1 MSQLAAR
8 TERVQNLNM
17 ADEKEEIKKEEK
29 DTRTLRF
36 VCIAVGVAAS
46 LLGMRFILGQ
56 TGALYGAVAGA
67 GGVILGSILFGVILK
82 IKGD

>member
-1 MSQLAAR
+1 
-8 TERVQNLNM
+8 M
-17 ADEKEEIKKEEK
+17 AEEEVKTEEK

-36 VCIAVGVAAS
+36 VCIAIGVAAS

-67 GGVILGSILFGVILK
+67 GGVILGSLLFTFIVK
-82 IKGD
+82 IRGN

>member
-1 MSQLAAR
+1 
-8 TERVQNLNM
+8 M
-17 ADEKEEIKKEEK
+17 AEEEVKKEEK
-29 DTRTLRF
+29 DTRMLRF

-56 TGALYGAVAGA
+56 TGALYGANAGA
-67 GGVILGSILFGVILK
+67 GGVILGSLLFVMVLK